1 MAGMMAVMS
10 TAAVP
15 AFVQEAAGQYQYPG
29 SDGGPAPG
37 TSATFAF
44 ELAVECEPPEGATF
58 LGQVPAESL
67 IPAELTDPD
76 GDGVYEGSIT
86 VPKFAPGGPPEPVSL
101 PVRIVQGPPT
111 VTGPLGPE
119 YRVIE
124 DFGTVVAEDRT
135 FEASVSFCDDG
146 GDDNNGG
153 AAPVVSGDTNDDGG
167 SVVRPGG
174 QDDGANILPATGG
187 VTLAAAVGA
196 LLIAAGLLARRI
208 IR

>member
-1 MAGMMAVMS
+1 MAGMVAVMS

-15 AFVQEAAGQYQYPG
+15 AFGQEAAGQYQYAG
-29 SDGGPAPG
+29 DGGGPAPG

-44 ELAVECEPPEGATF
+44 ELAVACDPPEGATF

-67 IPAELTDPD
+67 IPAPLTDPD

-124 DFGTVVAEDRT
+124 DFGAVTAEDRT
-135 FEASVSFCDDG
+135 FEASVSFCD
-146 GDDNNGG
+146 GDDNGPV
-153 AAPVVSGDTNDDGG
+153 PVVSGDTNNDE
-167 SVVRPGG
+167 
-174 QDDGANILPATGG
+174 GARTTPSGKAQLPATGG
-187 VTLAAAVGA
+187 LTVAGAIGAA
-196 LLIAAGLLARRI
+196 LLAGGLIARKITR
-208 IR
+208 